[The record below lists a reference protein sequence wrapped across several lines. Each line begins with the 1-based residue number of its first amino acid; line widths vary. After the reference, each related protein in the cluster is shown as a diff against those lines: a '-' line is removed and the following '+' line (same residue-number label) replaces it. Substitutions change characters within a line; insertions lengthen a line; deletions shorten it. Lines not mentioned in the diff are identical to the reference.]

1 MDKLKY
7 GYNKTEYKKFTA
19 GAWKYLLLF
28 SFLYCAHYCTRLNI
42 GNAQVYMTEFSSEEI
57 GILSSVLFWTYGVG
71 HLVNGRLG
79 EVFGVRRF
87 ICFSVILSIICNIFM
102 SFQTSIVAMAVSGG
116 FNGVFQSM
124 AWSPGVSSLAA
135 WWPGDKRGFATGF
148 ANAFS
153 GFGQVVATLM
163 VALGFIV
170 LPGLGWRSA
179 FLVPTVLPLLMLVF
193 YLIFAKAGPKDIGLK
208 DYKEEDAVK
217 AEHEEEMTK
226 IVKEKGVLYPY
237 FHLLRKPVFWVW
249 IFVVFAS
256 GIARYGLVTWIPKY
270 LNENTELGV
279 IVSLLTSTIL
289 PIGMGIG
296 TLVVPALT
304 DKFCPDNRLWAS
316 VLSGG
321 ISALC
326 IVGVALLNPNDG
338 VQFAIML
345 VCLFF
350 AGFFIYA
357 INGTVWAY
365 ATDVGGRVF
374 ASTASGI
381 LDFAAYMGAA
391 IQAAVYGFILG
402 DGNWTVVFISIAVFC
417 FLIALISFLSS
428 VIKKKHS

>member
-1 MDKLKY
+1 
-7 GYNKTEYKKFTA
+7 
-19 GAWKYLLLF
+19 
-28 SFLYCAHYCTRLNI
+28 
-42 GNAQVYMTEFSSEEI
+42 MTEFSSEDI
-57 GILSSVLFWTYGVG
+57 GILSSVLFWTYGIG

-79 EVFGVRRF
+79 EIVGIRKF
-87 ICFSVILSIICNIFM
+87 IILSVILSVICNIFM
-102 SFQTSIVAMAVSGG
+102 SFQTSIIAMAIIWGLNG
-116 FNGVFQSM
+116 FVQSM
-124 AWSPGVSSLAA
+124 AWSPGVSSLTA

-153 GFGQVVATLM
+153 GFGQVFATLM
-163 VALGFIV
+163 VALGFV
-170 LPGLGWRSA
+170 LLPNMGWRSA
-179 FLVPTVLPLLMLVF
+179 FLVPAALPIIFLVI
-193 YLIFAKAGPKDIGLK
+193 YWLFAKSSPKDIGLP

-217 AEHEEEMTK
+217 AEHEDEMEK

-237 FHLLRKPVFWVW
+237 FHLLKKPVFWVW
-249 IFVVFAS
+249 IFVIFAS
-256 GIARYGLVTWIPKY
+256 GVARYGLVTWIPKY
-270 LNENTELGV
+270 LNETTEMGA
-279 IVSLLTSTIL
+279 IISLLTSTIL

-296 TLVVPALT
+296 TLIVPTLT

-316 VLSGG
+316 VISGL

-326 IVGVALLNPNDG
+326 VVGIAFLDPTNTF
-338 VQFAIML
+338 QFVLML

-365 ATDVGGRVF
+365 AADVGGRVF

-402 DGNWTVVFISIAVFC
+402 DGNWNAVFVSIAIFC
-417 FLIALISFLSS
+417 ALIALAAFASTR
-428 VIKKKHS
+428 KKAA

>member
-1 MDKLKY
+1 MEKLKY
-7 GYNKTEYKKFTA
+7 GYNKAEYKKFMK

-28 SFLYCAHYCTRLNI
+28 SLLYCAHYCTRLNI
-42 GNAQVYMTEFSSEEI
+42 GNAQVYMTEFSSEDI
-57 GILSSVLFWTYGVG
+57 GVLSSVLFWTYGVG

-79 EVFGVRRF
+79 EVFGIRRF
-87 ICFSVILSIICNIFM
+87 IMLSVVLSVICNIFM
-102 SFQTSIVAMAVSGG
+102 SFQTSIVAMAVIWG
-116 FNGVFQSM
+116 FNGFFQSM
-124 AWSPGVSSLAA
+124 AWSPGVSSLAS

-163 VALGFIV
+163 VALGFLA
-170 LPGLGWRSA
+170 LPSLGWRSA
-179 FLVPTVLPLLMLVF
+179 FIVPAAFPILMLVIYF
-193 YLIFAKAGPKDIGLK
+193 FLAKAGPKDIGLK
-208 DYKEEDAVK
+208 DYEEEDEAK
-217 AEHEEEMTK
+217 AADEDEMTA

-237 FHLLRKPVFWVW
+237 FHLLKKPIFLVW

-256 GIARYGLVTWIPKY
+256 GVARYGLVTWIPKY
-270 LNENTELGV
+270 LNETTDMGA
-279 IVSLLTSTIL
+279 IISLLTSTIL

-304 DKFCPDNRLWAS
+304 DKFCPGNRLPAS
-316 VLSGG
+316 VISGL

-326 IVGVALLNPNDG
+326 VVGIAFLNPKDS
-338 VQFAIML
+338 VQFVLML

-402 DGNWTVVFISIAVFC
+402 DGNWNAVFVSIAVFC
-417 FLIALISFLSS
+417 FLIAFISFISS
-428 VIKKKHS
+428 FKKKSK

>member
-1 MDKLKY
+1 MEQVKY
-7 GYNKTEYKKFTA
+7 GYNKAEYKKFTS
-19 GAWKYLLLF
+19 GAWRYLILF
-28 SFLYCAHYCTRLNI
+28 SLLYCAHYCTRLNI
-42 GNAQVYMTEFSSEEI
+42 GNAQVYMTEFTSEDI
-57 GILSSVLFWTYGVG
+57 GILSSVLFWSYGVG

-79 EVFGVRRF
+79 EIFGIRRF
-87 ICFSVILSIICNIFM
+87 IILSVILSVVCNIFM
-102 SFQTSIVAMAVSGG
+102 GFQTSIIAMAVIWGLNG
-116 FNGVFQSM
+116 FFQSM

-163 VALGFIV
+163 VALGFV
-170 LPGLGWRSA
+170 LFPAMGWRSA
-179 FLVPTVLPLLMLVF
+179 FFVPALLPILMLAIYCV
-193 YLIFAKAGPKDIGLK
+193 FAKASPKDIGLH
-208 DYKEEDAVK
+208 DYVEADRAK
-217 AEHEEEMTK
+217 AEHEDEMAK
-226 IVKEKGVLYPY
+226 IVKEKSALYPY
-237 FHLLRKPVFWVW
+237 FHLLKKPVFWVW

-270 LNENTELGV
+270 LNETTDLGA

-296 TLVVPALT
+296 TLIVPTLT

-316 VLSGG
+316 VLSGLV
-321 ISALC
+321 SALC
-326 IVGVALLNPNDG
+326 VVVIAFLNPNNSL
-338 VQFAIML
+338 QFTLML

-365 ATDVGGRVF
+365 AADVGGRVF
-374 ASTASGI
+374 SSTASGI

-391 IQAAVYGFILG
+391 IQAAVYGFILTA
-402 DGNWTVVFISIAVFC
+402 GNWNALFISVAVFC
-417 FLIALISFLSS
+417 FLIALVSFISSLKQKS
-428 VIKKKHS
+428 